1 MGLPL
6 DRTSSRYRAHQK
18 HLLNL
23 AVLEDLPD
31 HSYLPGPA
39 DQWFLE
45 GLLFPVA
52 HSVQSSLDHPWDP

>member
-6 DRTSSRYRAHQK
+6 DRTLPQLQEHHSVR
-18 HLLNL
+18 LNL

-45 GLLFPVA
+45 GLPFPVA